1 MLGLGHVAGEAE
13 RQVRIRDGGR
23 SVMTSVWDFILL
35 ELGSAVHLGEGILT
49 AWAED
54 GV

>member
-13 RQVRIRDGGR
+13 KTDENQGRGR
-23 SVMTSVWDFILL
+23 SVMTSVWGFILL